1 MDESRKQA
9 LRDAG
14 VNVEEGLE
22 RFMNN
27 EALWERFLSKFPAD
41 PNPAALSA
49 ALDKG
54 DWAAALAAAHSLKG
68 VCGNLSF
75 TQLHQLLTRQV
86 EALRAGDTDG
96 ALALRG
102 PIEEGCA
109 RITQLL

>member
-1 MDESRKQA
+1 MDESKKEA
-9 LRDAG
+9 LRQAG
-14 VNVEEGLE
+14 VNVDEALE

-27 EALWERFLSKFPAD
+27 EALWERFLAKFPAD

-49 ALDKG
+49 ALDRG
-54 DWAAALAAAHSLKG
+54 DWDAALTAAHSLKG

-75 TQLHQLLTRQV
+75 TRLHQLLTRQV

-102 PIEEGCA
+102 PIEADCA
-109 RITQLL
+109 RLLQLL

>member
-27 EALWERFLSKFPAD
+27 EALWERFLSRFPAD

-54 DWAAALAAAHSLKG
+54 DWAAALA
-68 VCGNLSF
+68 
-75 TQLHQLLTRQV
+75 
-86 EALRAGDTDG
+86 
-96 ALALRG
+96 LRG